1 VTDRIPPSTAAEA
14 LAEAR
19 RHGQRAAAESALALR
34 ALLDAATLAAR
45 GEPASSGRL
54 APLAEALERASA
66 WLGEGGGDRSGDA
79 VLRALADGLDAEIAR
94 WEAKS
99 REDPEARSVL
109 RAFLAVREV
118 LFEMSTRF
126 GSPRE
131 SEPESEPA
139 EPEPR
144 ADTEQRSTRSAR
156 PRRARRRVERVA
168 VEG

>member
-1 VTDRIPPSTAAEA
+1 VTERTPPSSSAEA

-19 RHGQRAAAESALALR
+19 RHAQRAASESAAALR
-34 ALLDAATLAAR
+34 ALLDAATLAAQ
-45 GEPASSGRL
+45 GELANAGRL
-54 APLAEALERASA
+54 APLADALEQVAS
-66 WLGEGGGDRSGDA
+66 WLHPDGEESGEA

-126 GSPRE
+126 TAPREDAADVSAADTDERSPR
-131 SEPESEPA
+131 P
-139 EPEPR
+139 PR
-144 ADTEQRSTRSAR
+144 A
-156 PRRARRRVERVA
+156 RRGRRRVERVA

>member
-1 VTDRIPPSTAAEA
+1 MTERTPPTSSAEA

-19 RHGQRAAAESALALR
+19 RHAQHAAAESAAALR
-34 ALLDAATLAAR
+34 ALLDAAALATA
-45 GEPASSGRL
+45 GEPAAAGRL
-54 APLAEALERASA
+54 APLAEALERIAA
-66 WLGEGGGDRSGDA
+66 WLHPEGDESGEA

-118 LFEMSTRF
+118 LFEMRTRF
-126 GSPRE
+126 AKPQPD
-131 SEPESEPA
+131 EPVPPPA
-139 EPEPR
+139 VDTDER
-144 ADTEQRSTRSAR
+144 ARARTRR
-156 PRRARRRVERVA
+156 PRRRVERVA

>member
-1 VTDRIPPSTAAEA
+1 VTERIPPSSPAEA

-19 RHGQRAAAESALALR
+19 VHARRAAAEAAAALR

-45 GEPASSGRL
+45 GEDAAAGRL
-54 APLAEALERASA
+54 APLAEALDQLGA
-66 WLGEGGGDRSGDA
+66 WLSPEQESDADA

-118 LFEMSTRF
+118 LWELGSRF
-126 GSPRE
+126 AAKGGDETAAP
-131 SEPESEPA
+131 PA
-139 EPEPR
+139 
-144 ADTEQRSTRSAR
+144 ADAAERPAR
-156 PRRARRRVERVA
+156 RRRTRRRVERVA

>member
-1 VTDRIPPSTAAEA
+1 VTERTPPSTPAEA

-19 RHGQRAAAESALALR
+19 LHARRAAAESAAALR

-45 GEPASSGRL
+45 GAPASAGRL
-54 APLAEALERASA
+54 APLAEALERIAA
-66 WLGEGGGDRSGDA
+66 WLHPESDQSGDA

-126 GSPRE
+126 AAPRE
-131 SEPESEPA
+131 EEPEAAPA
-139 EPEPR
+139 G
-144 ADTEQRSTRSAR
+144 DTEQRPPRRAR
-156 PRRARRRVERVA
+156 ARRARRRVERVA

>member
-1 VTDRIPPSTAAEA
+1 VTERTSPSTPAEA

-19 RHGQRAAAESALALR
+19 LHAQRAAAESAAALR

-45 GEPASSGRL
+45 GEPAAAGRL
-54 APLAEALERASA
+54 APLAEALERIAA
-66 WLGEGGGDRSGDA
+66 WLHPEGDQSGDA

-126 GSPRE
+126 ATPRKEEPVATTPSDDTEERSPR
-131 SEPESEPA
+131 PA
-139 EPEPR
+139 R
-144 ADTEQRSTRSAR
+144 ARR
-156 PRRARRRVERVA
+156 PRRRVERVA

>member
-1 VTDRIPPSTAAEA
+1 VTERIPPSTAAEA

-19 RHGQRAAAESALALR
+19 RHGQRAAAECALALR

-45 GEPASSGRL
+45 GEPASAGRL
-54 APLAEALERASA
+54 APFADALERASG
-66 WLGEGGGDRSGDA
+66 WLGEDGDRSGDA

-126 GSPRE
+126 GGP
-131 SEPESEPA
+131 P
-139 EPEPR
+139 EPEPDAPEPR
-144 ADTEQRSTRSAR
+144 GDTEQRSTRAAR

>member
-1 VTDRIPPSTAAEA
+1 MERIPPTTPAEA

-19 RHGQRAAAESALALR
+19 AHARRAAAEAAVALR

-45 GEPASSGRL
+45 GEPAAAGRL
-54 APLAEALERASA
+54 APLAEALEHAAA
-66 WLGEGGGDRSGDA
+66 WLHPEGDRDADA
-79 VLRALADGLDAEIAR
+79 VLRVLADGLDAEIAR

-118 LFEMSTRF
+118 LWELGSRF
-126 GSPRE
+126 AAAAPGE
-131 SEPESEPA
+131 AQEAPA
-139 EPEPR
+139 ADTAERPGATPR
-144 ADTEQRSTRSAR
+144 ARG
-156 PRRARRRVERVA
+156 RRGGRRVERVA

>member
-1 VTDRIPPSTAAEA
+1 MTERTSPGTPAEA

-19 RHGQRAAAESALALR
+19 LHAQRAAAESAAALR

-45 GEPASSGRL
+45 GEPAAAGRL
-54 APLAEALERASA
+54 APLAEALERIAA
-66 WLGEGGGDRSGDA
+66 WLHPEGDQSGDA

-126 GSPRE
+126 ATPRKEETEAAAPGDTEERSPR
-131 SEPESEPA
+131 P
-139 EPEPR
+139 
-144 ADTEQRSTRSAR
+144 TR
-156 PRRARRRVERVA
+156 PRRPRRRVERVA

>member
-1 VTDRIPPSTAAEA
+1 MTERIRPSSPAEA

-19 RHGQRAAAESALALR
+19 AHARRAAAEAAAALR

-45 GEPASSGRL
+45 GEDAAAGRL
-54 APLAEALERASA
+54 APLAEALDQLSA
-66 WLGEGGGDRSGDA
+66 WLSPEQDSDADA

-118 LFEMSTRF
+118 LWELGSRF
-126 GSPRE
+126 AATSRE
-131 SEPESEPA
+131 ETAAPPEADAEERPA
-139 EPEPR
+139 
-144 ADTEQRSTRSAR
+144 
-156 PRRARRRVERVA
+156 RRRRTRRRVERVA
-168 VEG
+168 VES

>member
-1 VTDRIPPSTAAEA
+1 VTERIPPNTPAEA

-19 RHGQRAAAESALALR
+19 VHAQRAAAETAAALR

-45 GEPASSGRL
+45 GEPAAAGRL
-54 APLAEALERASA
+54 APLAEALEHVAA
-66 WLGEGGGDRSGDA
+66 WLHPEGEQGGDD

-118 LFEMSTRF
+118 LFEMSARF
-126 GSPRE
+126 AAPRTE
-131 SEPESEPA
+131 EPA
-139 EPEPR
+139 APEPG
-144 ADTEQRSTRSAR
+144 DTDERSAR
-156 PRRARRRVERVA
+156 PARARRPRRRVERVA

>member
-1 VTDRIPPSTAAEA
+1 VTERTPPSTPAEA

-19 RHGQRAAAESALALR
+19 LHAQRAAAESAAVLR
-34 ALLDAATLAAR
+34 ALLDAATLAAQ
-45 GEPASSGRL
+45 GEPAAAGRL
-54 APLAEALERASA
+54 APLAEALERIAA
-66 WLGEGGGDRSGDA
+66 WLHPEGDQSGDA

-126 GSPRE
+126 AAPRKEEPEAAAPSDTEERSPR
-131 SEPESEPA
+131 P
-139 EPEPR
+139 
-144 ADTEQRSTRSAR
+144 TRSRR
-156 PRRARRRVERVA
+156 PRRRVERVA

>member
-1 VTDRIPPSTAAEA
+1 MTERTSPTTPAEA

-19 RHGQRAAAESALALR
+19 LHAQRAAAESAAALR

-45 GEPASSGRL
+45 GEPAAAGRL
-54 APLAEALERASA
+54 APFAEALERISA
-66 WLGEGGGDRSGDA
+66 WLHPEGDQSGDA
-79 VLRALADGLDAEIAR
+79 VLQALADGLDAEIAR

-126 GSPRE
+126 ATPRKD
-131 SEPESEPA
+131 EPEAAAP
-139 EPEPR
+139 
-144 ADTEQRSTRSAR
+144 ADTEERSPRPAR
-156 PRRARRRVERVA
+156 AKRPRRRVERVA

>member
-1 VTDRIPPSTAAEA
+1 MTERIPPSTAAEA

-19 RHGQRAAAESALALR
+19 RHGQQAAASFALALR

-45 GEPASSGRL
+45 GEPAAGGRL
-54 APLAEALERASA
+54 APLAEALERAA
-66 WLGEGGGDRSGDA
+66 GWLGEGGEPPGDA

-118 LFEMSTRF
+118 LFEMSSRF
-126 GSPRE
+126 GARR
-131 SEPESEPA
+131 EPESAAPDADTDERP
-139 EPEPR
+139 PR
-144 ADTEQRSTRSAR
+144 ASR
-156 PRRARRRVERVA
+156 PRRSRRRVERVA

>member
-1 VTDRIPPSTAAEA
+1 VTERIPPSTAAEA

-19 RHGQRAAAESALALR
+19 RHGQRAAAECALALR

-66 WLGEGGGDRSGDA
+66 WLGEEGDRSGDA

-126 GSPRE
+126 GAPR
-131 SEPESEPA
+131 
-139 EPEPR
+139 EPEPAAPEPR
-144 ADTEQRSTRSAR
+144 GDTEQRSTRTAR

>member
-1 VTDRIPPSTAAEA
+1 MTERTSPSTPAEA

-19 RHGQRAAAESALALR
+19 LHAQRAAAESAAALR

-45 GEPASSGRL
+45 GEPAAAGRL
-54 APLAEALERASA
+54 APLAEALERIAA
-66 WLGEGGGDRSGDA
+66 WLHPEGDQSGDA

-126 GSPRE
+126 ATPRKQEPEAAAPGDTEERSPR
-131 SEPESEPA
+131 P
-139 EPEPR
+139 
-144 ADTEQRSTRSAR
+144 TR
-156 PRRARRRVERVA
+156 PRRPRRRVERVA

>member
-1 VTDRIPPSTAAEA
+1 VTERTSPSTPAEA

-19 RHGQRAAAESALALR
+19 LHAQRAAAESAAALR

-45 GEPASSGRL
+45 GEPASAGRL
-54 APLAEALERASA
+54 APLAEALERIAA
-66 WLGEGGGDRSGDA
+66 WLHPEGDQSGDA

-126 GSPRE
+126 STPRQEEPEAPIPGDTEERSPR
-131 SEPESEPA
+131 PT
-139 EPEPR
+139 R
-144 ADTEQRSTRSAR
+144 ARR
-156 PRRARRRVERVA
+156 PRRRVERVS

>member
-1 VTDRIPPSTAAEA
+1 VTERIPPSTAAEA

-19 RHGQRAAAESALALR
+19 RHGQRAAAEAALALR

-54 APLAEALERASA
+54 APLADALERASG
-66 WLGEGGGDRSGDA
+66 WFGEGGDQGGEA

-118 LFEMSTRF
+118 LFELSTRF
-126 GSPRE
+126 GPRR
-131 SEPESEPA
+131 
-139 EPEPR
+139 EPEPPAPEPP
-144 ADTEQRSTRSAR
+144 ADTEQRSDRATR

>member
-1 VTDRIPPSTAAEA
+1 VTERTPPSSPAEA

-19 RHGQRAAAESALALR
+19 AHARRAAAEAAAALR
-34 ALLDAATLAAR
+34 ALLDAAALAAR
-45 GEPASSGRL
+45 GEAAAAGRL
-54 APLAEALERASA
+54 APLAETLDQLSA
-66 WLGEGGGDRSGDA
+66 WLSPEQESDADA

-118 LFEMSTRF
+118 LWELGSRF
-126 GSPRE
+126 SATT
-131 SEPESEPA
+131 SEQRPA
-139 EPEPR
+139 APPDDTPEPP
-144 ADTEQRSTRSAR
+144 AR
-156 PRRARRRVERVA
+156 RRRARRRVERVA

>member
-1 VTDRIPPSTAAEA
+1 VTERTPPSSPAEA

-19 RHGQRAAAESALALR
+19 AHARRAAAEAAAALR
-34 ALLDAATLAAR
+34 ALLDAATLTAR
-45 GEPASSGRL
+45 GEAAAAGRL
-54 APLAEALERASA
+54 APLADALDQLSA
-66 WLGEGGGDRSGDA
+66 WLSPEQESDADA

-118 LFEMSTRF
+118 LWELGSRF
-126 GSPRE
+126 TATSRE
-131 SEPESEPA
+131 EATEAPPDDTPERPA
-139 EPEPR
+139 R
-144 ADTEQRSTRSAR
+144 RRRS
-156 PRRARRRVERVA
+156 RRRVERVA

>member
-1 VTDRIPPSTAAEA
+1 MTERIPPTSPAEA

-19 RHGQRAAAESALALR
+19 RHARRAAAESAAALR
-34 ALLDAATLAAR
+34 ALLDAAALASY
-45 GEPASSGRL
+45 GETAAAGRL
-54 APLAEALERASA
+54 APLAEALERVSE
-66 WLGEGGGDRSGDA
+66 WLHPDGEESGAA

-94 WEAKS
+94 WEARS

-126 GSPRE
+126 AAPEAGAPATPPETDDTDERSASPR
-131 SEPESEPA
+131 
-139 EPEPR
+139 R
-144 ADTEQRSTRSAR
+144 TR
-156 PRRARRRVERVA
+156 RRRRRVERVA